1 MFLLG
6 FISNDLL
13 GFLISQ
19 SSFILPAAAIMVG
32 LTLIAFM
39 LYLFAFGSSPKI
51 FLLDFACYK
60 PPSSLA
66 CTKEMV
72 IERLRLHGNFS
83 DKSLE
88 LMKKL
93 MKTSGLGEATY
104 LSEGLLKEPLDMSTE
119 ATRKEAE
126 MVVFG
131 AVDELL
137 GKTGVK
143 GEEIGI
149 VVVHSSIF
157 NTVPSLASM
166 IVNRYKLRENVLSYN
181 MSGMGC
187 SAGLLSIGL
196 AKDLL
201 KVHCNSYALVV
212 TTEIITQGCYMG
224 KDPSKLI
231 GNCIFRMGGAAVLL
245 SNRLSDCNDSKY
257 QLIHT
262 VHTNTASSDRSY
274 NCIIQEK
281 DHEGHVGITITKDLL
296 VVASEII
303 KSNVATLA
311 PLILPASE
319 RLLYLINYLIRYFH
333 VASIEPH
340 VPNVKRAV
348 DHFFPHVGAK
358 PILDKVARNLRMS
371 EGQMEASRMTLYR
384 FGNTSSSSVWY
395 ELAYAEAKGRI
406 KRGDRVWQI
415 AYGSG
420 FKCSSA
426 FWKAIRTVDREK
438 MNPWSD
444 VIDEFPVVDPHN
456 TEIFPYAFE
465 LSKSK

>member
-1 MFLLG
+1 MH
-6 FISNDLL
+6 
-13 GFLISQ
+13 
-19 SSFILPAAAIMVG
+19 
-32 LTLIAFM
+32 
-39 LYLFAFGSSPKI
+39 Y
-51 FLLDFACYK
+51 
-60 PPSSLA
+60 
-66 CTKEMV
+66 
-72 IERLRLHGNFS
+72 
-83 DKSLE
+83 
-88 LMKKL
+88 
-93 MKTSGLGEATY
+93 
-104 LSEGLLKEPLDMSTE
+104 
-119 ATRKEAE
+119 
-126 MVVFG
+126 
-131 AVDELL
+131 
-137 GKTGVK
+137 
-143 GEEIGI
+143 
-149 VVVHSSIF
+149 
-157 NTVPSLASM
+157 
-166 IVNRYKLRENVLSYN
+166 
-181 MSGMGC
+181 
-187 SAGLLSIGL
+187 
-196 AKDLL
+196 
-201 KVHCNSYALVV
+201 NSYALVV

-245 SNRLSDCNDSKY
+245 SNRLSDRDDSKY

-262 VHTNTASSDRSY
+262 VHTNTASSNRSY

-281 DHEGHVGITITKDLL
+281 DQEGHVGITITKDLL

-333 VASIEPH
+333 VASIEPY
-340 VPNVKRAV
+340 VPNVKRVV

-358 PILDKVARNLRMS
+358 PILDKVARSLRMS

-456 TEIFPYAFE
+456 SEIFPYAFE

>member
-19 SSFILPAAAIMVG
+19 SGFILSMAVMVG
-32 LTLIAFM
+32 LTLIAFIM
-39 LYLFAFGSSPKI
+39 LSIFAFGSSPKI

-72 IERLRLHGNFS
+72 IERLRRHGNFS
-83 DKSLE
+83 DESLKF
-88 LMKKL
+88 MKKL

-104 LSEGLLKEPLDMSTE
+104 LSEGLLREPLDMSME

-131 AVDELL
+131 ALL

-166 IVNRYKLRENVLSYN
+166 IVNRYKLGKNVLSYN
-181 MSGMGC
+181 LSGMGC

-201 KVHCNSYALVV
+201 KVHRNSYALVV

-224 KDPSKLI
+224 NNPSKLI
-231 GNCIFRMGGAAVLL
+231 GNCCFRMGGAAVFL
-245 SNRLSDCNDSKY
+245 SNRPSDRSSSKY

-262 VHTNTASSDRSY
+262 VHTNTASSDCSY

-281 DHEGHVGITITKDLL
+281 DHEGHVGITINKDLL
-296 VVASEII
+296 VVVSEII

-319 RLLYLINYLIRYFH
+319 RLLYLANYLIRYFH
-333 VASIEPH
+333 VANIKPY

-358 PILDKVARNLRMS
+358 PILDKVARSLRMS

-426 FWKAIRTVDREK
+426 FWKAIRTIDREK

-444 VIDEFPVVDPHN
+444 VIDEFPVVDPHS
-456 TEIFPYAFE
+456 TETFPYAFE
-465 LSKSK
+465 SSKSK